1 MKKKKRTLA
10 LVTQAM
16 EDAKLQISKNI
27 ALIKPDIDMIINSIK
42 PFKDQYPKPFPL
54 ISNTTAS
61 YYEPRLTS
69 VTNTI
74 YLDNDGDLYKKN
86 KAKYC
91 YSMHT
96 AKIRL
101 EIIKY
106 LMDHADYSNAEDIRE
121 YTTSTSIKAVR
132 EAIRSINSN
141 VSRHLKINQFIES
154 RQGSGYRINPKYEII
169 IE

>member
-1 MKKKKRTLA
+1 MKKKKRSLDI
-10 LVTQAM
+10 VTNTM
-16 EDAKLQISKNI
+16 ENTKQELTKTFNRIKPEVDKFINQINLSKN
-27 ALIKPDIDMIINSIK
+27 DSRIIN
-42 PFKDQYPKPFPL
+42 FYPRN
-54 ISNTTAS
+54 NTNIQ
-61 YYEPRLTS
+61 YEPRLAS
-69 VTNTI
+69 ITNTI

-132 EAIRSINSN
+132 EAIRSIN
-141 VSRHLKINQFIES
+141 RFLI
-154 RQGSGYRINPKYEII
+154 
-169 IE
+169 

>member
-1 MKKKKRTLA
+1 MKKKRTLA
-10 LVTQAM
+10 IVTQAM
-16 EDAKLQISKNI
+16 EDIKKDVARIKSYKNDSFKLS
-27 ALIKPDIDMIINSIK
+27 PYINN
-42 PFKDQYPKPFPL
+42 
-54 ISNTTAS
+54 NTTAQ
-61 YYEPRLTS
+61 YQPRLTS
-69 VTNTI
+69 VTNTV
-74 YLDNDGDLYKKN
+74 YLNNDGDLYKIPQK
-86 KAKYC
+86 KYC
-91 YSMHT
+91 YSMQT

-106 LMDHADYSNAEDIRE
+106 LMNNADYSNVEDIRE

-154 RQGSGYRINPKYEII
+154 RQGSGYRVNPKYKIM